1 MDSIKELI
9 NTINLN
15 QEKQSKFDLTDPFRL
30 RDFKL
35 NAKNGLYKDLGS
47 ASKDLRRLFRYQEE
61 AEENWIN
68 GEIADEW
75 YESSG
80 DTYVEESEEIID

>member
-1 MDSIKELI
+1 M
-9 NTINLN
+9 
-15 QEKQSKFDLTDPFRL
+15 SKYLVTT
-30 RDFKL
+30 
-35 NAKNGLYKDLGS
+35 
-47 ASKDLRRLFRYQEE
+47 SKKVIRYISYIVEANSQEE
-61 AEENWIN
+61 AEENQIN

>member
-1 MDSIKELI
+1 MPKYLV
-9 NTINLN
+9 T
-15 QEKQSKFDLTDPFRL
+15 T
-30 RDFKL
+30 
-35 NAKNGLYKDLGS
+35 
-47 ASKDLRRLFRYQEE
+47 SKDVTRYISYVVEANSQEE

-80 DTYVEESEEIID
+80 DTYVEESEEITD